1 MCDKHQAAPGP
12 QRAIHTAALAV
23 EMALANAARAG
34 RQELAGMPAPAAQ
47 PSRGSNPPEQTQD
60 SRVSR
65 QAGNSS
71 PAHAVQPSRRRK
83 LWELAN
89 ACHCPLVGVG
99 MPLAALRK
107 LVGKVT
113 GGTVV
118 AGDYELH
125 VGVVTEC
132 GARNRL
138 SEALQKELDRR
149 YATVLQR
156 FRAAKE
162 TDQVAGL
169 WQAAVAN
176 GDVAGAFWAALTHA
190 RCTQELEEQLCRDL
204 HMIQHQAGAC
214 VRADL
219 ARFNAV
225 MEENTQLVRETARLQ
240 QRHAALQQEWQA
252 ERERHGA
259 QLMQLRAQV
268 VGRDSLA
275 DSLRHELEQLR
286 ASIPGLETRDRLAQR
301 LALADQ
307 RERALRQQIQDLKQD
322 LQQQQQEHARA
333 RETLAGQ
340 AEHDSALPP
349 APAELP
355 HVIWLAQR
363 NVLCVGGR
371 SGNVASYRALV
382 EQVGGQFAHHD
393 GGLEDNVARLESS
406 MAQADLVICQTGC
419 ISHSAYWRVKDYC
432 KRTGKRCV
440 FVDNPS
446 VSSLARGL
454 EEAVI

>member
-1 MCDKHQAAPGP
+1 MCDKHQPALGASHIVSPAASATPAQPADRHTTSAP
-12 QRAIHTAALAV
+12 QPAPLA
-23 EMALANAARAG
+23 
-34 RQELAGMPAPAAQ
+34 PPPAAQ
-47 PSRGSNPPEQTQD
+47 S
-60 SRVSR
+60 
-65 QAGNSS
+65 
-71 PAHAVQPSRRRK
+71 SRRRK
-83 LWELAN
+83 LWELAH

-113 GGTVV
+113 GGTVI
-118 AGDYELH
+118 AGDYDVH

-132 GARNRL
+132 GTRNRL

-149 YATVLQR
+149 YAAVVQR
-156 FRAAKE
+156 FRAARE
-162 TDQVAGL
+162 TGQVAAL
-169 WQAAVAN
+169 WRASVAQ
-176 GDVAGAFWAALTHA
+176 GDVAGAFWAALSHA
-190 RCTQELEEQLCRDL
+190 RCSTELEEQMCRDL

-219 ARFNAV
+219 ARFNATL
-225 MEENTQLVRETARLQ
+225 EENTQLSREVARLQ
-240 QRHAALQQEWQA
+240 QRHAALQQEGQA
-252 ERERHGA
+252 ERDRHSA
-259 QLMQLRAQV
+259 QLMQLRAQL

-301 LALADQ
+301 LALADE
-307 RERALRQQIQDLKQD
+307 RERALRQQVQELKLQ
-322 LQQQQQEHARA
+322 LQQEQYEHART
-333 RETLAGQ
+333 REALASHLPGP
-340 AEHDSALPP
+340 AASAPPPP
-349 APAELP
+349 APDEAAK
-355 HVIWLAQR
+355 VIWLSQR

-382 EQVGGQFAHHD
+382 EQAGGQFSHHD
-393 GGLEDNVARLESS
+393 GGLEDNVARLEAS
-406 MAQADLVICQTGC
+406 MAQADLVVCQTGC

-454 EEAVI
+454 EEAAI